1 MKDRRFGVRI
11 PCEDPVSLSWM
22 DHTGETLQDSARLAD
37 ISRSGASVRS
47 RHALKV
53 GTTLSLRYQDQEFV
67 SKVRHCVT
75 GPSGYVL
82 GIEFEDGYRWSPRQA
97 PSEAHQPGQ

>member
-11 PCEDPVSLSWM
+11 PCEDAVSLSWM
-22 DHTGETLQDSARLAD
+22 DHTGETLQDSAHLAD

-47 RHALKV
+47 RHPLKV

>member
-22 DHTGETLQDSARLAD
+22 DHTGETLQDSAHLAD

-47 RHALKV
+47 RQPVKV

-67 SKVRHCVT
+67 SKVRHCVSV
-75 GPSGYVL
+75 PSGYVL
-82 GIEFEDGYRWSPRQA
+82 GIEFEDGYRWSPRQV
-97 PSEAHQPGQ
+97 PSEARQPGQ

>member
-22 DHTGETLQDSARLAD
+22 DHTGETLQDSAHLAD
-37 ISRSGASVRS
+37 ISRTGASVRS
-47 RHALKV
+47 RQPVKV

-67 SKVRHCVT
+67 SKVRHCVSA
-75 GPSGYVL
+75 PSGYVL
-82 GIEFEDGYRWSPRQA
+82 GIEFEDGYRWSPRQV
-97 PSEAHQPGQ
+97 PSEARQPGQ